1 MLAQFFGFAAIV
13 DSFFIFQQTKRRNML
28 ILKVLQDLLWLIH
41 YVLLACWSAAATSL
55 ICAFRGVVFYN
66 NDKKWAK
73 SSLWLA
79 GFIGMYLVSAVLTW
93 EDIFCL
99 FPAVSSCLSAVAFWV
114 KDPRH
119 TKILTIFASASSWV
133 YNMFHGQSLSV
144 YIGLTITVVSSVI
157 SLLRPLFQKKPTEP
171 ESER

>member
-1 MLAQFFGFAAIV
+1 M
-13 DSFFIFQQTKRRNML
+13 
-28 ILKVLQDLLWLIH
+28 
-41 YVLLACWSAAATSL
+41 
-55 ICAFRGVVFYN
+55 VFYN

-119 TKILTIFASASSWV
+119 TKILTIFSSASSWV